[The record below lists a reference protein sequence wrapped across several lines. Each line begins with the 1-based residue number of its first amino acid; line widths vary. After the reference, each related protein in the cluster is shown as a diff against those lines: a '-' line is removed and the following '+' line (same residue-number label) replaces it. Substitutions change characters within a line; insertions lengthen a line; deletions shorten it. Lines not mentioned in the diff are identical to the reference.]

1 MVSSSLA
8 RLFEEC
14 GMGLIDL
21 SDGTS
26 VVLDELGAGAGAH
39 QVVVARCSPELM
51 AASLGHGRHGATRRA
66 VPGAS

>member
-26 VVLDELGAGAGAH
+26 VVLDELGAGAGPH

-51 AASLGHGRHGATRRA
+51 AASLGHGRHDATLGA